1 MAIVLDVNILCN
13 KILDI
18 KLIATYL
25 EKYSINIDAVY
36 SIDNWMWENKKE
48 IKDFKQISNLVDSQ
62 HIVVIELNKPSTKAV
77 GLYIEKV
84 ENHFLYTLWIN
95 TEGYS
100 VLDCEEVT
108 MDNRESYRNIMQ
120 GILGLISLEK
130 DSFVL
135 AGIGLETDFCYE
147 NDIEDIILKS
157 KNMLIWMINKYN
169 GRMLQLSG
177 FRGEMIEDIYVLQKE
192 N

>member
-1 MAIVLDVNILCN
+1 
-13 KILDI
+13 
-18 KLIATYL
+18 
-25 EKYSINIDAVY
+25 
-36 SIDNWMWENKKE
+36 
-48 IKDFKQISNLVDSQ
+48 
-62 HIVVIELNKPSTKAV
+62 
-77 GLYIEKV
+77 
-84 ENHFLYTLWIN
+84 
-95 TEGYS
+95 
-100 VLDCEEVT
+100 
-108 MDNRESYRNIMQ
+108 MQ